1 MAESFNVIEKY
12 KLRCAAVTPLH
23 IGTGEGEQGEILI
36 HPVTDKPFVQAS
48 GIAGALRN
56 VSDTINGSA
65 ITDGLFGTSLR
76 EKSENKKEVESRA
89 KICDGEFDASTLKLE
104 LRPRV
109 SIDPKS
115 GTVSASTIG
124 GSGRSS
130 GHKFETEMIG
140 RGAEFDVLMYLYH
153 MSDDNYK
160 TALENVLSEIKAE
173 HLQIGG
179 QKSNGSGVLRL
190 LSLKHISFDMRIP
203 GDRKQWSKEQRMD
216 EPGHQGLPK
225 YEDIFNKLPKVENPF
240 KAYEIEVVGRTEGTL
255 LVKAASTMAF
265 GKGAADAENIR
276 DSQGEYIIPGSSIKG
291 AIRGRIRQLANM
303 MDKTGVVTYLMG
315 KEQEDAGKG
324 AKGIISVRDAIIGD
338 QNSDV
343 KTLLQH
349 RIHIDKFTG
358 GVIQTGLFTEESV
371 SGKIVIQ
378 IDVENRKEP
387 DAALGLLILTIRDL
401 AAGAFNLGSGYSI
414 GRGFIKVEK
423 MHILSTRDGREAKID
438 FLKSEIQD
446 DNELISTGLQA
457 VSEWQEQNL
466 E

>member
-56 VSDTINGSA
+56 VSDTINGSD

-140 RGAEFDVLMYLYH
+140 RGAEFDVLIYLYH

-160 TALENVLSEIKAE
+160 TALENVFSEIKAE

-225 YEDIFNKLPKVENPF
+225 YEDIFNYTILRKWATITAGVNTSFTVKP
-240 KAYEIEVVGRTEGTL
+240 TL
-255 LVKAASTMAF
+255 
-265 GKGAADAENIR
+265 
-276 DSQGEYIIPGSSIKG
+276 
-291 AIRGRIRQLANM
+291 
-303 MDKTGVVTYLMG
+303 
-315 KEQEDAGKG
+315 
-324 AKGIISVRDAIIGD
+324 
-338 QNSDV
+338 
-343 KTLLQH
+343 
-349 RIHIDKFTG
+349 
-358 GVIQTGLFTEESV
+358 
-371 SGKIVIQ
+371 
-378 IDVENRKEP
+378 
-387 DAALGLLILTIRDL
+387 AL
-401 AAGAFNLGSGYSI
+401 
-414 GRGFIKVEK
+414 
-423 MHILSTRDGREAKID
+423 
-438 FLKSEIQD
+438 
-446 DNELISTGLQA
+446 
-457 VSEWQEQNL
+457 
-466 E
+466 